1 MLEALYDLAS
11 SNHDVMLLTADLGYG
26 VIPKYFHRFGIKD
39 MYTTIVGSQSY
50 LRGESGILS
59 DNIVNFI
66 RKCFL

>member
-1 MLEALYDLAS
+1 VCMD
-11 SNHDVMLLTADLGYG
+11 YG